1 MTTSAGAFIV
11 LRSRG
16 PAWNDAK
23 PMEAQADWEGHAA
36 FIDGLFERGVIALV
50 GPVEGTRDALLVFRA
65 SSRDDIVDILAADPW
80 SSNGML
86 VTKQISPWEIR
97 LGTLGSP
104 PR

>member
-1 MTTSAGAFIV
+1 MTTRPTFIV

-23 PMEAQADWEGHAA
+23 PMEAQANWEGHAA
-36 FIDGLFERGVIALV
+36 FIDALFERGVIALV

-65 SSRDDIVDILAADPW
+65 STQDEIVDILSADPW
-80 SSNGML
+80 SSSGML

-97 LGTLGSP
+97 LGSIDST
-104 PR
+104 R